1 LYSVLEIMTFYIAAF
16 LIIMGVALYVA
27 APLSGGLAIRAR
39 KTREEMERDHWE
51 HEHALAVQG
60 LRELE
65 FDREMGKLSDL
76 DYDSLKTSL
85 ENRALT
91 AMSAIERFKE
101 QERAANFAAVNVR
114 PKLRAAAAIAN
125 EIAAMSPPPVVIPTA
140 PGMSARPSASESV
153 PISRNPASEISG
165 GRRIRFCPQCGTR
178 AAASGNFCGECGTA
192 LRGERVATRAS

>member
-1 LYSVLEIMTFYIAAF
+1 MTFYIAAF

-27 APLSGGLAIRAR
+27 APLSGGLIIRAK
-39 KTREEMERDHWE
+39 KTREELERDHWE

-76 DYDSLKTSL
+76 DYDSLGAAL

-101 QERAANFAAVNVR
+101 QERAAAFAAVNVR

-125 EIAAMSPPPVVIPTA
+125 EIAAMSPPTVVIPTA
-140 PGMSARPSASESV
+140 PGMSPHSSANELT
-153 PISRNPASEISG
+153 PPRNEIAG